1 VHYDLSQAQLISI
14 LQNALIAAHIVLL
27 RLCCS
32 DLNEK
37 QRRMV
42 FIISMFAAG
51 LFLSAVLLIFVTLL
65 LTPSI
70 DERSK

>member
-1 VHYDLSQAQLISI
+1 
-14 LQNALIAAHIVLL
+14 
-27 RLCCS
+27 
-32 DLNEK
+32 
-37 QRRMV
+37 MV